1 MKVLILLTTLL
12 SLSANAQKATSKN
25 NTGESLLQTYQRE
38 LAFLMAQKRSLLK
51 QKDVIEKQFVSKV
64 NKAKADLD
72 KSQNQLVKLTKENEL
87 LSARLLEAE
96 RNLENVGNATALLDT
111 TLIQGK
117 VTLGISEEGWDN
129 YKTKEAKIAAILE
142 GARGLLDRGSKVQF
156 TDGEFFTHDGKLVRG
171 GIIELGRIASYGL
184 HNDQSSMLLPVGAGK
199 LRLSEMKLANKLSAL
214 RQGNLVGELPVFLYE
229 NTAKG
234 IELKKEKS
242 FLDIVEAGGSIAY
255 VIVALG
261 LVAMVLVV
269 IRGFLLMGAAKVDKD
284 LVKEIEGGDLK
295 KVEEKIK
302 TRKTP
307 FDRVVGNTLLA
318 KEKDREARET
328 IIHESILGELNFLDK
343 FGSVILVMAAVAP
356 LLGLLGTVTGMI
368 STFDIITEF
377 GTGDPKLLSSG
388 ISEALITTKLGLMVA
403 IPSLLL
409 GNLLGGWSTKIKI
422 MLEREALRLSNRFE
436 REVLKGALK
445 DA

>member
-1 MKVLILLTTLL
+1 MKRTTLKMTL
-12 SLSANAQKATSKN
+12 AFLVSCGLFAQTTKPAQGSPN
-25 NTGESLLQTYQRE
+25 SDLLQTYQRE
-38 LAFLMAQKRSLLK
+38 LAFLMAQKRSLMK
-51 QKDVIEKQFVSKV
+51 QKGVIEKQFVSKV
-64 NKAKADLD
+64 AKAKSDLD
-72 KSQNQLVKLTKENEL
+72 KSQNELVKLTKENEV
-87 LSARLLEAE
+87 LSARVLEAE
-96 RNLENVGNATALLDT
+96 RNLENVGNAQALLDT

-117 VTLGISEEGWDN
+117 VTLGITEEAWEN
-129 YKTKEAKIAAILE
+129 LKSKEDKIAAILQ
-142 GARGLLDRGSKVQF
+142 GARGLLDTGSKVEF

-171 GIIELGRIASYGL
+171 GIVQLGRIASYGL
-184 HNDQSSMLLPVGAGK
+184 YGNDSSMLLPVGAGK
-199 LRLSEMKLANKLSAL
+199 LRLSDIKMSKELSAF

-261 LVAMVLVV
+261 LVALVLVI
-269 IRGFLLMGAAKVDKD
+269 IRGFLLMGAAKVDKE
-284 LVKEIEGGDLK
+284 LVKEIDGGDLGI
-295 KVEEKIK
+295 VEEKIK
-302 TRKTP
+302 GRKTP

-318 KEKDREARET
+318 KGKEREARET

-343 FGSVILVMAAVAP
+343 FGAVILVMAAVAP

-436 REVLKGALK
+436 REA
-445 DA
+445 